1 MDPRLLR
8 LYSDELSHLREVGAE
23 FAREF
28 PKIAARLGVEG
39 MEVTDPYVERLLEGF
54 AFLTARVQLKLEA
67 EQPRLI
73 AHLLEATY
81 PNFLAPLPS
90 MMVARFGVDPAD
102 PNLVKGYAVPRGS
115 ALLSEVARGQDTHCQ
130 FTTAH
135 EVTLW
140 PIELASVQYFSFAP
154 DLAAAKLPQLLGT
167 RGGLRIRLRSA
178 GGVKFGQ
185 LGLDRLA
192 LYISAGDDVAFRLHE
207 LVLGSASGTLVRGG
221 ESAGAVDLAQWRGS
235 ESVRALGF
243 GADEALLPESLRAF
257 SGYRLVQEVAAM
269 PQRLLFFEIGDL
281 AERLGRVASDEV
293 EIVVALRRGDAG
305 LEAVVDASS
314 LALFCT
320 PAINLFEKRLDR
332 IQVGTGSWEYHAV

>member
-28 PKIAARLGVEG
+28 PKIASRLGMEG

-90 MMVARFGVDPAD
+90 MLIARFGVAPAD
-102 PNLVKGYAVPRGS
+102 PNLVHGHAVPRGS
-115 ALLSEVARGQDTHCQ
+115 ALTSEIARGQDTHCE

-135 EVTLW
+135 EVVLW

-167 RGGLRIRLRSA
+167 RGGLRIRLRC
-178 GGVKFGQ
+178 GGGLRFDQ
-185 LGLDRLA
+185 LGLDRLSF
-192 LYISAGDDVAFRLHE
+192 YISAADDVAFRLHE
-207 LVLGSASGTLVRGG
+207 LVLGATSG
-221 ESAGAVDLAQWRGS
+221 
-235 ESVRALGF
+235 
-243 GADEALLPESLRAF
+243 
-257 SGYRLVQEVAAM
+257 
-269 PQRLLFFEIGDL
+269 
-281 AERLGRVASDEV
+281 
-293 EIVVALRRGDAG
+293 
-305 LEAVVDASS
+305 
-314 LALFCT
+314 
-320 PAINLFEKRLDR
+320 
-332 IQVGTGSWEYHAV
+332 